1 MKDEENKVIIA
12 LYGDQ
17 NTGKSTTLRRLI
29 SMLGGKENE
38 DAPVIIEDYTIED
51 HKPKTIVVAPGGD
64 DGEVVRK
71 NVDFFK
77 KEEAD
82 ILVIATRERYNY
94 QEIEKCSVQ
103 ALKDYEDEIHT
114 MPIWIHSSDANLS
127 EKHQKYQELID
138 KGLAKTIQSVI
149 DQIITE
155 WEK

>member
-1 MKDEENKVIIA
+1 MEDKEKKAIIA

-17 NTGKSTTLRRLI
+17 NTSKSTTLRHLI

-51 HKPKTIVVAPGGD
+51 HKSKTIVVAPGGD

-77 KEEAD
+77 KATAD
-82 ILVIATRERYNY
+82 ILVTATRERYNY
-94 QEIEKCSVQ
+94 QEEEKCSIHALQ
-103 ALKDYEDEIHT
+103 AYEYEIGT
-114 MPIWIHSSDANLS
+114 MPIWLHSSEANLS
-127 EKHQKYQELID
+127 EKHKKYQKLID
-138 KGLAKTIQSVI
+138 EGLAKTIQSVI
-149 DQIITE
+149 DQIITD

>member
-1 MKDEENKVIIA
+1 MEDKEKKAIIA
-12 LYGDQ
+12 LYGNQ
-17 NTGKSTTLRRLI
+17 NTGKSTTLKHLI
-29 SMLGGKENE
+29 RMLGGKENE
-38 DAPVIIEDYTIED
+38 DAPVIIKDYSIKD
-51 HKPKTIVVAPGGD
+51 HKSKTIVVAPGGD

-94 QEIEKCSVQ
+94 EEKGKCSAK
-103 ALKDYEDEIHT
+103 ALEGYEEEFHT

-127 EKHQKYQELID
+127 EKHQKYQKLID
-138 KGLAKTIQSVI
+138 EGLAKTIQSVI
-149 DQIITE
+149 DQIITD

>member
-1 MKDEENKVIIA
+1 MEDKEKKAIIA

-17 NTGKSTTLRRLI
+17 NTGKSTTLKRLI
-29 SMLGGKENE
+29 RMLGGKANE
-38 DAPVIIEDYTIED
+38 DAPVIIKDYSVKD
-51 HKPKTIVVAPGGD
+51 HKSKKIVVAPGGD
-64 DGEVVRK
+64 DGDVVRK

-77 KEEAD
+77 EEEAD

-94 QEIEKCSVQ
+94 QEKEKCSLQ
-103 ALKDYEDEIHT
+103 ALKDYENEIHT

-138 KGLAKTIQSVI
+138 EGLAKTIQSVI
-149 DQIITE
+149 DQIITD

>member
-1 MKDEENKVIIA
+1 MKKEIIA

-17 NTGKSTTLRRLI
+17 NTGKTTTLKRLI
-29 SMLGGKENE
+29 ERLGGMEKG
-38 DAPVIIEDYTIED
+38 DDPVAINDYNHTG
-51 HKPKTIVVAPGGD
+51 KRIVVAPAGD

-77 KEEAD
+77 EEEAD

-94 QEIEKCSVQ
+94 QEEKECSVQ
-103 ALKDYEDEIHT
+103 ALEGYQDEFHT

-127 EKHQKYQELID
+127 EKHQKYQKLID
-138 KGLAKTIQSVI
+138 EGLAKTIQSVI
-149 DQIITE
+149 DQIITD